1 MFYEIQSTK
10 MISYFFNN
18 QSIHFEKP
26 INLQMG
32 KSAVVTGCSSGV
44 GLSLAVLLA
53 QNSYQV
59 FATLRKKEDS
69 ENVLEALKKENVDES
84 LVTFIIMDVASDSS
98 VEEGFKEIYKKTEFV
113 DVLICNAGYSVF
125 GLCEYLPMEKMKDQ
139 FETNFYGVIR
149 CVKQVLPSMRTKK
162 QGRVQVVS
170 SIGGLN
176 GQVFND
182 IYCASKFAIEG
193 LFETMAPVYSE
204 LGVHLSIVEPGAIA
218 TNFVQTAMKGFGENQ
233 TTKMDDDVSAL
244 LGKYM
249 KVTQEKFSDPKIAQS
264 GLDVAKVCLKAI
276 TDEKPSLRYQTNFH
290 PIYTGNIGLKY
301 SDPTGDKYLQS
312 VKKNLFE

>member
-1 MFYEIQSTK
+1 MV
-10 MISYFFNN
+10 
-18 QSIHFEKP
+18 
-26 INLQMG
+26 

-44 GLSLAVLLA
+44 GLALAVLLA
-53 QNSYQV
+53 QNSYHV

-69 ENVLEALKKENVDES
+69 ENVIAAFKKENVDES
-84 LVTFIIMDVASDSS
+84 LITFIIMDVASDSS
-98 VEEGFKEIYKKTEFV
+98 VEEGFKEIYSKTEFV

-149 CVKQVLPSMRTKK
+149 CVKKVLPSMRDKK

-182 IYCASKFAIEG
+182 IYCASKFAVEG
-193 LFETMAPVYSE
+193 LFESMAPVYSE

-218 TNFVQTAMKGFGENQ
+218 TNFVQTTLKGFGENQ
-233 TTKMDDDVSAL
+233 TKMDDNLNML

-249 KVTQEKFSDPKIAQS
+249 KSTQEKFSDPKIAQS
-264 GLDVAKVCLKAI
+264 GMDVAKVCLKAI
-276 TDEKPSLRYQTNFH
+276 TDENPSLRYLTNHH
-290 PIYTGNIGLKY
+290 PNYTGNISLKY